1 MVRKSQK
8 VAFENIDAD
17 VAAQIILATSGKIK
31 DKAVDPRKQIG
42 TIHIKKYLAI
52 ERINHEYENWIA
64 LLKKTLQ
71 SKKDGET
78 VDYSAEETELF
89 EQCKQRTAAYLAEE
103 GSDALKKKVAEQ
115 QDELEQLKNI
125 ASSMKFKFST
135 FSFEVITHVINLMVR
150 ELLVFT
156 CDNCLANGAK
166 LTKGVH
172 VPWTSLQPKLLA
184 GLYMNTPL
192 VYGVIHKTAD
202 EVVETKE
209 EEVVEEVAEEETS
222 EETTEETE
230 DAEVAV
236 VKAVRP
242 KLTQY
247 ITNTFK
253 EITTREPRFTG
264 LLLGK
269 DLTSLVND
277 LVYQVIDRYVNVIK
291 SLLMVANSKT
301 ITDHLALIATKI
313 ILQDDI
319 HTSDEDVRVIIDVV
333 QARIDDLRTQRQSK
347 DTEEEAEEDAT
358 EDAPVEE
365 SVAPAKKGGKKK
377 A

>member
-17 VAAQIILATSGKIK
+17 VAAQIILATTGKLK
-31 DKAVDPRKQIG
+31 DKDVDPRKQIG

-52 ERINHEYENWIA
+52 ESINNEYENWIA

-71 SKKDGET
+71 AKKDNSP
-78 VDYSAEETELF
+78 VDYSAEETALLE
-89 EQCKQRTAAYLAEE
+89 ECKRRTAEYLEEE
-103 GSDALKKKVAEQ
+103 GSEALKNKVKEQ

-125 ASSMKFKFST
+125 ASSMKYKFST
-135 FSFEVITHVINLMVR
+135 FSFEAITHVLNLMVR

-156 CDNCLANGAK
+156 CDNCLSNGAK
-166 LTKGVH
+166 LTKGSH
-172 VPWTSLQPKLLA
+172 VPWTSLQPKLLS

-192 VYGVIHKTAD
+192 VYGSIHKST
-202 EVVETKE
+202 EEPPVVENKNDE
-209 EEVVEEVAEEETS
+209 DVEVDGED
-222 EETTEETE
+222 TEK
-230 DAEVAV
+230 V
-236 VKAVRP
+236 VVRPIRP

-253 EITTREPRFTG
+253 EITSREPRFNG

-269 DLTSLVND
+269 DLTALIND

-319 HTSDEDVRVIIDVV
+319 HTSDDDVRVIIDVV
-333 QARIDDLRTQRQSK
+333 QARVDEIRATKSNKK
-347 DTEEEAEEDAT
+347 DSVEEESFEE
-358 EDAPVEE
+358 EEEPVEE
-365 SVAPAKKGGKKK
+365 EPVQVESPKKGKSSKK